1 MQAIKVHTRKLS
13 NSQSYTDVMW
23 VEFKITL
30 LQNQRFNR
38 QTFINIWLNP
48 NAIRKEIENEEFHN
62 LTQKKHF
69 IYINPNVDYMVQND
83 IDDPSNNE

>member
-62 LTQKKHF
+62 LTQKKHI
-69 IYINPNVDYMVQND
+69 IYSNTNFDYMVQND